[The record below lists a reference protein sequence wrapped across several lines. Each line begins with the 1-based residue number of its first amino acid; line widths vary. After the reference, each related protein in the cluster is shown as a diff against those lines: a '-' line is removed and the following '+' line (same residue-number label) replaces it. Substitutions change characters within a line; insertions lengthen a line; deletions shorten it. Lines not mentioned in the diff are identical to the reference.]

1 MRRAGW
7 GARLLGDEDRFEQRD
22 GIGAWIGRRLR
33 AAALPVLFMA
43 CCGYF
48 VWHAIHG
55 ERGLIAKDQRI
66 AQIAEATIERE
77 RVQSDLA
84 AMERRVQGLRGDRLD
99 RDQLDERAR
108 QLLNM
113 VGRDEIV
120 IPYGPERRLF

>member
-1 MRRAGW
+1 MGDDDLGTEGAGV
-7 GARLLGDEDRFEQRD
+7 F
-22 GIGAWIGRRLR
+22 AWIGRKLR
-33 AAALPVLFMA
+33 AMVLPSLFLA

-55 ERGLIAKDQRI
+55 ERGLIAKEERTQ
-66 AQIAEATIERE
+66 QIAEATVERE
-77 RVQSDLA
+77 RVLSDLA
-84 AMERRVQGLRGDRLD
+84 AMERRVQGLRGELLD

-113 VGRDEIV
+113 VGKDEIV

>member
-1 MRRAGW
+1 
-7 GARLLGDEDRFEQRD
+7 LGDDDRIEPR
-22 GIGAWIGRRLR
+22 GGVGAWIGRRLR
-33 AAALPVLFMA
+33 AAALPVLFLA

-55 ERGLIAKDQRI
+55 ERGLIAKDQRML
-66 AQIAEATIERE
+66 QIAEALTERD
-77 RVQSDLA
+77 RVQSELA

-120 IPYGPERRLF
+120 VPYGPERRLF

>member
-1 MRRAGW
+1 V
-7 GARLLGDEDRFEQRD
+7 L
-22 GIGAWIGRRLR
+22 AWIGRRLR
-33 AAALPVLFMA
+33 AVALPALFLA

-55 ERGLIAKDQRI
+55 ERGLLAKDDRQDRI
-66 AQIAEATIERE
+66 AQAVAERD
-77 RVQSDLA
+77 RVQAELA

-120 IPYGPERRLF
+120 VPYGPERRLF

>member
-1 MRRAGW
+1 MEDEYETTERAGV
-7 GARLLGDEDRFEQRD
+7 L
-22 GIGAWIGRRLR
+22 AWIGRRLR
-33 AAALPVLFMA
+33 AAMLPVLFLA

-48 VWHAIHG
+48 VWHAVHG
-55 ERGLIAKDQRI
+55 ERGLLAKAERETR
-66 AQIAEATIERE
+66 IAEAQAERE
-77 RVQSDLA
+77 RVQADLA